1 MAQAAM
7 DFIRDSLH
15 LSAKD
20 VYIDTEAHGA
30 CPIWEPMY
38 RLAQQNAKASH
49 ATVPRTHVLDD

>member
-1 MAQAAM
+1 M